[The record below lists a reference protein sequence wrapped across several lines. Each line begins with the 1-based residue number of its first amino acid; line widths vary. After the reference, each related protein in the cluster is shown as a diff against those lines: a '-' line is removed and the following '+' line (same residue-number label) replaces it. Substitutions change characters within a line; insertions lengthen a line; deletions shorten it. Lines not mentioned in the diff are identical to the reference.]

1 LVEIAYYRDGMNLNR
16 NTLTT
21 VAEIVGGLMI
31 VSGVAF
37 VWLPL
42 ALMVGGVLLIVA
54 ASLSA

>member
-1 LVEIAYYRDGMNLNR
+1 MALNR

-31 VSGVAF
+31 VLGVAF